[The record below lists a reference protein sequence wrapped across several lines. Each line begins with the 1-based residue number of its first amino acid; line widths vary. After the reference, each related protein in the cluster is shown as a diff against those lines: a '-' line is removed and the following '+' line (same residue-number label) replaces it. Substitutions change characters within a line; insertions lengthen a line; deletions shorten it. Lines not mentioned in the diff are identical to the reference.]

1 MSCEFETTTHGKWI
15 LAGEHAVLRGH
26 PALVFPLLA
35 KTFHLRYVN
44 SSSAFQVVSSGAYDA
59 QLSLSLTLALQRG
72 LDRLNESYDELT
84 GELHIENN
92 IPLGVGLGAS
102 AALCVALTRWLHHRY
117 TIKQSL
123 FHFAKHLEDMFH
135 GQSSGLDIAGVDSLH
150 GVLFK
155 QGNLTPIVPT
165 WSPQW
170 YLSSC
175 GDIGLT
181 SNCIKKVNQY
191 REKNPKQALLIDQR
205 METSVI
211 SALDALTQES
221 PHGLRKLQHA
231 INLAHD
237 CFSQWGLITPTLET
251 HMNTLQKAGA
261 LAVKPTGSGGG
272 GHLLSL
278 WERPPPNDLSIDL
291 IPLY

>member
-1 MSCEFETTTHGKWI
+1 MSSEFQTTTHGKWI
-15 LAGEHAVLRGH
+15 LAGEHAVLRGY
-26 PALVFPLLA
+26 PALVFPLLS
-35 KTFHLRYVN
+35 KRLHLRYVD
-44 SSSAFQVVSSGAYDA
+44 SSSAFQVMSSGAYNA
-59 QLSLSLTLALQRG
+59 QLSASLTLVLQRG
-72 LDRLNESYDELT
+72 LDTLHQSYDDLT

-102 AALCVALTRWLHHRY
+102 AALCVALTRWLHQRY

-175 GDIGLT
+175 GDMGLT
-181 SNCIKKVNQY
+181 SNCIRKVNQY
-191 REKNPKQALLIDQR
+191 REDNLEQALLVDQH

-211 SALDALTQES
+211 NALDALTHQS
-221 PHGLRKLQHA
+221 PHALRKLQNA
-231 INLAHD
+231 IILAHD
-237 CFSQWGLITPTLET
+237 CFAQWGLITPTLEA
-251 HMNTLQKAGA
+251 HINTLQKAGA

-278 WERPPPNDLSIDL
+278 WEAPPPNDLSISL
-291 IPLY
+291 IPLS